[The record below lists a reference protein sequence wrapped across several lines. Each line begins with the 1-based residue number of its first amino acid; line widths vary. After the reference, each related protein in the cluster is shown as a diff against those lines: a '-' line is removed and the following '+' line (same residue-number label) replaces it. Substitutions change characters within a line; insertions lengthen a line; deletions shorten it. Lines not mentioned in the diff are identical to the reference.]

1 MKTDVVIIGG
11 GPAGAATAL
20 YLEKEGIQS
29 IIVEKDEFP
38 RYHIGES
45 LTGECGKCLRTLGFG
60 EEMEQYEHPVKRGV
74 KVFGP
79 SGKNS
84 FYVPVMT
91 RSDEGDLAVSSTWS
105 MPRDIFD
112 KMLLDGAIERGTK
125 LIRGQAT
132 APILNEN
139 GGVRGVEVRT
149 SDGEEM
155 RIEAEVVVDAS
166 GPATFLSNKG
176 VAGEKSRGNY
186 SRQIAIFSQVKNA
199 IRDDEATRGDTL
211 IFFQK
216 KNHWSWFIPL
226 DDETV
231 SVGVTVPSDY
241 FLSKNESKHDFLVR
255 ELHEVNPE
263 IKKRIPKVV
272 LTEKARAISNYS
284 YHIKE
289 FTGDGFLCVGDSHR
303 FIDPIFSFGVY
314 FGIKEGE
321 FSAKAIKAYLDGET
335 RGQANPFA
343 EYQRKSESGQDVIQ
357 ALIDAFWSQPLAFA
371 FFAHSRY
378 KDDFVDMFAGRIYT
392 DEASP
397 GLLAMRQVAENA
409 LDESQ
414 NGAAEVVGETA
425 VATA

>member
-11 GPAGAATAL
+11 GPAGTATAL
-20 YLEKEGIQS
+20 YLEKEGIPS
-29 IIVEKDEFP
+29 VIVEKDEFP

-45 LTGECGKCLRTLGFG
+45 LTGECGKCLRTLGFAD
-60 EEMEQYEHPVKRGV
+60 EMKQYEHPVKRGV
-74 KVFGP
+74 KVYGP
-79 SGKNS
+79 NGKNA

-91 RSDEGDLAVSSTWS
+91 RSDEGELAVSSTWS
-105 MPRDIFD
+105 MPRDAFD
-112 KMLLDGAIERGTK
+112 KMMMDKAIARGATLVKGR
-125 LIRGQAT
+125 AT

-149 SDGEEM
+149 ADDKNI

-176 VAGEKSRGNY
+176 VAGKKSRGNY
-186 SRQIAIFSQVKNA
+186 SRQIAVFSQVKNA
-199 IRDDEATRGDTL
+199 IRDEGPTRGDTL

-226 DDETV
+226 DDGTV

-263 IKKRIPKVV
+263 IKRRIPEVV
-272 LTEKARAISNYS
+272 LTEEARAISNYS

-335 RGQANPFA
+335 RGLANPFA
-343 EYQRKSESGQDVIQ
+343 DYQRQSEVGQDVIQ
-357 ALIDAFWSQPLAFA
+357 ALIDAFWNEPLAFA

-392 DEASP
+392 DEESP
-397 GLLAMRQVAENA
+397 GLVAMKKIAA
-409 LDESQ
+409 GAMAKMDSESEFA
-414 NGAAEVVGETA
+414 GATA
-425 VATA
+425 VAAA